1 MAKTKKQNTMN
12 AEGVAREQL
21 MSLIQRIE
29 RLEEEKKTA
38 ADDIKEV
45 YGESKSAGFDNKIIK
60 KIIAIRKQDRDER
73 MEQEAIL
80 HTYMRALGMNYF
92 IAGDEDI

>member
-1 MAKTKKQNTMN
+1 MAKKKETVTDPH
-12 AEGVAREQL
+12 GVARDQL
-21 MSLIQRIE
+21 MSFIERIE
-29 RLEEEKKTA
+29 RLTEEKQTI

-60 KIIAIRKQDRDER
+60 KVIAIRKQDREER

-80 HTYMRALGMNYF
+80 HTYMSALGMNWF
-92 IAGDEDI
+92 STEDEDI